1 MFSLQ
6 VHENSVLVWKGGNG
20 PQMIDLTIKHKD
32 GNSEPSG
39 SSKKN
44 QRYVDPHVTY
54 ET

>member
-6 VHENSVLVWKGGNG
+6 VHENSVLVWKGGKG

-32 GNSEPSG
+32 ANSEPPG
-39 SSKKN
+39 SSRKN
-44 QRYVDPHVTY
+44 QRYVGPHVTC